1 MKSESIYF
9 QALINEVDFPFLHDF
24 LKREYVGDNK
34 VRGFAKKYV
43 CQAAEDRLK
52 QQEREQE
59 DTQEREQEHA
69 ELIQRL
75 DEIRH
80 LLRSG
85 VRVPSE
91 TVEELKQE
99 SSRVKDSLRALM
111 A

>member
-1 MKSESIYF
+1 MKTESIYF
-9 QALINEVDFPFLHDF
+9 QALVNEVDFPFLYDF
-24 LKREYVGDNK
+24 LKREYVGDNT
-34 VRGFAKKYV
+34 VRGYAKKYV
-43 CQAAEDRLK
+43 CDSAEERLRR
-52 QQEREQE
+52 QEREQE
-59 DTQEREQEHA
+59 ETQDHA

-75 DEIRH
+75 DEIRQM
-80 LLRSG
+80 LRSG

>member
-1 MKSESIYF
+1 MKTESIYF
-9 QALINEVDFPFLHDF
+9 QAIVNEVDFPYLYDF
-24 LKREYVGDNK
+24 LKREYAGENT
-34 VRGFAKKYV
+34 VRGSAKRFV
-43 CQAAEDRLK
+43 CKTVEDFLEAQDRK
-52 QQEREQE
+52 KEES
-59 DTQEREQEHA
+59 QEHA

-75 DEIRH
+75 DEIRQM
-80 LLRSG
+80 LRSG

>member
-9 QALINEVDFPFLHDF
+9 QALINEVDFPHLHEFLR
-24 LKREYVGDNK
+24 REYVGDNK

-43 CQAAEDRLK
+43 CEAAEERLK
-52 QQEREQE
+52 QQE

>member
-9 QALINEVDFPFLHDF
+9 QALINKIDFPLLYEFLE
-24 LKREYVGDNK
+24 REYRGDDK
-34 VRGFAKKYV
+34 IRGYAKKYV
-43 CQAAEDRLK
+43 CEAVEERLK
-52 QQEREQE
+52 RQEREQE
-59 DTQEREQEHA
+59 DTQEHA

-91 TVEELKQE
+91 AVEELKQE

>member
-24 LKREYVGDNK
+24 LKREYVGDNAI
-34 VRGFAKKYV
+34 RGFAKKIV
-43 CQAAEDRLK
+43 CDAVEDYLRR
-52 QQEREQE
+52 QN
-59 DTQEREQEHA
+59 TQENETQEHA
-69 ELIQRL
+69 ELLQRL
-75 DEIRH
+75 DEIRQM
-80 LLRSG
+80 LRSG